1 MGKKKIQASVPQNK
15 ILLDAI
21 IKGMQDKKGADIM
34 VLDFSKIGGAVCDAF
49 VICTGNSNT
58 QVEAI
63 ADAVHEAV
71 KKATGENPFHTEG
84 SRNAEWI
91 VMDYVDIVAHI
102 FQPETRS
109 FYQLEKLWADAE
121 SRLVSSPS

>member
-1 MGKKKIQASVPQNK
+1 MGKKKILASVPQNK

-84 SRNAEWI
+84 YRNGEWI
-91 VMDYVDIVAHI
+91 VMDYVDIVAHV

-121 SRLVSSPS
+121 TRLVS

>member
-1 MGKKKIQASVPQNK
+1 MGKKKIPASVPQNK

-84 SRNAEWI
+84 YRNGEWI

-121 SRLVSSPS
+121 TRLVS

>member
-34 VLDFSKIGGAVCDAF
+34 VLEFSKIGGAVCDAF

-84 SRNAEWI
+84 YRNAEWI
-91 VMDYVDIVAHI
+91 VMDYVDIVAHV

-121 SRLVSSPS
+121 SRLVS

>member
-84 SRNAEWI
+84 YRNAEWI
-91 VMDYVDIVAHI
+91 VMDYVDIVAHV

>member
-1 MGKKKIQASVPQNK
+1 MGKKKIPASVPQNK

-84 SRNAEWI
+84 YRNGEWI
-91 VMDYVDIVAHI
+91 VMDYVDIVAHV

-121 SRLVSSPS
+121 TRLVS

>member
-71 KKATGENPFHTEG
+71 KKATGDNPFHTG
-84 SRNAEWI
+84 FPQCR
-91 VMDYVDIVAHI
+91 VDCDGLCGYSCTYISA
-102 FQPETRS
+102 
-109 FYQLEKLWADAE
+109 
-121 SRLVSSPS
+121 

>member
-1 MGKKKIQASVPQNK
+1 MGKKKIPASLPQNK

-84 SRNAEWI
+84 YRNGEWI
-91 VMDYVDIVAHI
+91 VMDYVDIVAHV

-121 SRLVSSPS
+121 TRLVS

>member
-1 MGKKKIQASVPQNK
+1 MGKKKIQASEPQNK

-21 IKGMQDKKGADIM
+21 IKGMQDKKGTDIM
-34 VLDFSKIGGAVCDAF
+34 VLDFSKIGGTVCDAF

-58 QVEAI
+58 QVEAL

-84 SRNAEWI
+84 YRNAEWI

-121 SRLVSSPS
+121 CRLVS

>member
-84 SRNAEWI
+84 YRNAEWI
-91 VMDYVDIVAHI
+91 VMDYVDIVAHV

-121 SRLVSSPS
+121 SRLVS

>member
-21 IKGMQDKKGADIM
+21 IKGMQDKKGVDIM
-34 VLDFSKIGGAVCDAF
+34 VLDFSKIGGAFCDAF

-84 SRNAEWI
+84 YRNAEWI
-91 VMDYVDIVAHI
+91 VMDYVDIVAHV

-121 SRLVSSPS
+121 SRLVS

>member
-1 MGKKKIQASVPQNK
+1 MPQNK

-21 IKGMQDKKGADIM
+21 IKGMQDKKGVDIM

-84 SRNAEWI
+84 YRNAEWI
-91 VMDYVDIVAHI
+91 VMDYVDIVAHV

-121 SRLVSSPS
+121 SRLVS

>member
-21 IKGMQDKKGADIM
+21 IKGMQDKKGVDIM

-84 SRNAEWI
+84 YRNAEWI
-91 VMDYVDIVAHI
+91 VMDYVDIVAHV

-121 SRLVSSPS
+121 SRLVS

>member
-1 MGKKKIQASVPQNK
+1 MGKKKIPASVPQNK

-34 VLDFSKIGGAVCDAF
+34 VLDFSKIGSAVCDAF

-84 SRNAEWI
+84 YRNGEWI

-121 SRLVSSPS
+121 TRLVS

>member
-1 MGKKKIQASVPQNK
+1 MPQNK

-84 SRNAEWI
+84 YRNGEWI
-91 VMDYVDIVAHI
+91 VMDYVDIVAHV

-121 SRLVSSPS
+121 TRLVS